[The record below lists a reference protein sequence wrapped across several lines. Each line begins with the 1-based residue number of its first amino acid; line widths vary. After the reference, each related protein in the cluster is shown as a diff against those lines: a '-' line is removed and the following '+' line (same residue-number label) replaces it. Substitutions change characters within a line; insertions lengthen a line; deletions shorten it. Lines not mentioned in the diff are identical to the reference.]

1 MLRVGLIISVVAN
14 ICLSGYLFVP
24 HDSGKAPI
32 ESIENNTVHS
42 DISAPSTSDRGI
54 TDKSAA
60 EKAVTLSALQAKYA
74 TPNAAPALYYWQPA
88 YKIANQFKAA
98 QRRNAE
104 SIRAE
109 LSANYGEQVFTEAT
123 FSTFFYPLGAGFEFL
138 TSNQQIHIAELRDE
152 YHAGLMSIKGGL
164 QSFVELQRK
173 EQVYLG
179 RVQEILSEDEFLEFQ
194 LRESQLAEQL
204 RSINFDWSE
213 SEFRKVY
220 AVRAAST
227 TPTSPLLPAGLFSSG
242 LLSEEVK
249 QVLGEVRYL
258 KYLKA
263 TDPTFGQLSS
273 QVELNGG
280 SEQDAADAY
289 AVYTS
294 YGEQI
299 IQAMQSRDLKRAQQL
314 KTERDQIIQEKTG
327 ARVNQTPQLPFNI
340 PQNGALKIR

>member
-1 MLRVGLIISVVAN
+1 MLRAGLIISVVAN
-14 ICLSGYLFVP
+14 ICLVGYFVVQQ
-24 HDSGKAPI
+24 DSGREPI
-32 ESIENNTVHS
+32 ESIENRAAYS
-42 DISAPSTSDRGI
+42 DISAPFISDKSTSN
-54 TDKSAA
+54 KSAA
-60 EKAVTLSALQAKYA
+60 EKALTLAQLQTKYA
-74 TPNAAPALYYWQPA
+74 TPNTAPALYYWQPA
-88 YKIANQFKAA
+88 YKIANQFQAA

-104 SIRAE
+104 SIRNE

-123 FSTFFYPLGAGFEFL
+123 FSSFFYPLGAGFEFL
-138 TSNQQIHIAELRDE
+138 TSKQQIQISGLRDE
-152 YHAGLMSIKGGL
+152 HRAGLMSIKGGF
-164 QSFVELQRK
+164 QSFIELQRK

-179 RVQEILSEDEFLEFQ
+179 QVQEILSEDEFLEFQ

-204 RSINFDWSE
+204 RSIDFDWSE

-220 AVRAAST
+220 EVRAAST
-227 TPTSPLLPAGLFSSG
+227 SPTSPLLPAGLFSSG

-249 QVLGEVRYL
+249 QVLGEIRYL

-289 AVYTS
+289 DVYTS

-299 IQAMQSRDLKRAQQL
+299 IQAMQNRDLKRAQQL

-327 ARVNQTPQLPFNI
+327 ARVNQPPQLPFNI
-340 PQNGALKIR
+340 PQNDALKIR